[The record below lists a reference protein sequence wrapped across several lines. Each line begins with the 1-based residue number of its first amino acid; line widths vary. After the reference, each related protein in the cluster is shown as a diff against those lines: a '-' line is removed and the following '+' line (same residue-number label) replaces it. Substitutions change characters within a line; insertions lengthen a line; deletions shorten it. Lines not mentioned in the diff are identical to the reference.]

1 MCGQCSEKIFQ
12 CVHNRHSIDG
22 EKKEVEV
29 VWERRR
35 ENMPEE
41 KKSKSG
47 EGERVSGCLGQS
59 SNNNYKK
66 KVVWVEAQMNLH
78 YFLYV

>member
-1 MCGQCSEKIFQ
+1 M
-12 CVHNRHSIDG
+12 SIDH
-22 EKKEVEV
+22 KKILCVGSAVKKYFSVCIIDTLLIGKKREVEV

-41 KKSKSG
+41 KKNKSG

-59 SNNNYKK
+59 SNNNYI
-66 KVVWVEAQMNLH
+66 
-78 YFLYV
+78 

>member
-1 MCGQCSEKIFQ
+1 LYEKG
-12 CVHNRHSIDG
+12 G
-22 EKKEVEV
+22 ERICQKK
-29 VWERRR
+29 
-35 ENMPEE
+35 
-41 KKSKSG
+41 KKVKVG
-47 EGERVSGCLGQS
+47 KERVSGCLGQS